1 MLTEESSAMDNE
13 TRFLAGEGTGGRV
26 IAARLRP
33 GTDLIGGIAAVCRAH
48 NIRQGYIGCII
59 GSLRKVEYMLPL
71 TDETT
76 PSGIR
81 YSDPIRVG
89 GPIELIGGQG
99 VICQSPEGELMIHFH
114 ANFCDPDG
122 KSLAGHFAAGGNPI
136 RADDAEPRIRGNSPA
151 EKLPVCRLFKNGQ
164 LQGLRDP
171 KP

>member
-1 MLTEESSAMDNE
+1 MDNE

-136 RADDAEPRIRGNSPA
+136 LVTAEMIITEISGVRMMRRPDPEVGLMMLSP
-151 EKLPVCRLFKNGQ
+151 E
-164 LQGLRDP
+164 
-171 KP
+171 